1 MSENPYQSVPSLPNP
16 SRGVP
21 VQQQKPAWLTAIP
34 VICIVLGLLGG
45 LFTLAGL
52 VMLFYQSFNG
62 GPPVMPTGDAGMAD
76 YQAEMAEFQ
85 QQQFVPNLIFN
96 GCGLIVASLLVVG
109 SIGVLK
115 LQERGRNLLRN
126 ALLLAVIFV
135 ALRGVYTAWI
145 QYRAMEMLSGTL
157 TPPNG
162 ADAGT
167 FETGMQ
173 IGFFAVMAFGLIWGA
188 LLVVFYLW
196 SRAYLNKQSVVPFF
210 NAAN

>member
-16 SRGVP
+16 SRGAP
-21 VQQQKPAWLTAIP
+21 VLQQKPAWLTAIP
-34 VICIVLGLLGG
+34 VICLVLGLLGG

-52 VMLFYQSFNG
+52 VMLVYQSFNG
-62 GPPVMPTGDAGMAD
+62 GPPVMPAGMAD

-145 QYRAMEMLSGTL
+145 QYRAMEMLSRTM

-162 ADAGT
+162 TDAVT

-173 IGFFAVMAFGLIWGA
+173 IGVIAVIVLGLIWGA
-188 LLVVFYLW
+188 LLIVFYLW

-210 NAAN
+210 AAAN